1 MKNNYKN
8 VLSIALM
15 ALLMISAQGVEAK
28 DPPKTKYQRHQ
39 NYINSNAPRLMI
51 VRHHGES
58 FLFTSGI
65 FYKRGYD
72 EFFEVKAPI
81 GVRVKHIPRKALQV
95 RVHHGFIF
103 KYRGTFYKKAHR
115 GRGYVVIPAPYF
127 RHRNY

>member
-1 MKNNYKN
+1 
-8 VLSIALM
+8 M

-28 DPPKTKYQRHQ
+28 DPPKTKHQRNQ
-39 NYINSNAPRLMI
+39 NYGYYAPRLMI

-72 EFFEVKAPI
+72 EFFEVKAPV
-81 GVRVKHIPRKALQV
+81 GARVKHLPREAQQV

-103 KYRGTFYKKAHR
+103 KYRGAFYKKAHR
-115 GRGYVVIPAPYF
+115 GRGYVVIPVPYF
-127 RHRNY
+127 RNRNY